1 MTAKLKLS
9 IVLISLLKIVLPLSM
24 WAQQGGGW
32 DYSLGSEYGKSDYY
46 TPIKKIESEVLYYP
60 YVAEDPTASS
70 PMGTDFYRYILP
82 RDVFG
87 IETVEFEFKEG
98 ESDIKDDAVDIE
110 RLVKELEEAVPLI
123 LGDALK
129 RQEESLDE
137 YKYGLRIKV
146 ATAQERQSSTSD
158 DSEEKESVQRESRP
172 EEREVDIL
180 ISIIFGQH
188 KIIIKLPPLKDPKDK
203 ERLIKELER
212 IAHILAR
219 QDELVEIGQIVE

>member
-1 MTAKLKLS
+1 MTANLKLS
-9 IVLISLLKIVLPLSM
+9 ITLISLLKIALPLLV
-24 WAQQGGGW
+24 WAQQGEKW
-32 DYSLGSEYGKSDYY
+32 DYSLGSEYGKSSYY

-60 YVAEDPTASS
+60 YVAEGPTAGS
-70 PMGTDFYRYILP
+70 PIGTDFYRYILP

-98 ESDIKDDAVDIE
+98 ESDIKDDTVDIE

-137 YKYGLRIKV
+137 YKYGLRIKI
-146 ATAQERQSSTSD
+146 ATAQERQSSTND
-158 DSEEKESVQRESRP
+158 DGEEKESIQREPRP

-180 ISIIFGQH
+180 VSIIFGQH

-212 IAHILAR
+212 IAHILVR